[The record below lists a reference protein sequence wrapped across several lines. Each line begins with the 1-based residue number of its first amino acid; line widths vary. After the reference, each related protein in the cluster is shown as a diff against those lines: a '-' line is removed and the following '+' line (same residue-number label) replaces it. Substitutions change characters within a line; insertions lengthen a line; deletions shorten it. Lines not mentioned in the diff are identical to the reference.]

1 MIYLD
6 AAATSFQKPRT
17 VAAAMSRA
25 LQSCASPGR
34 GGYPQAMMA
43 ADKVLD
49 CRLALAALFHV
60 PEPEQ
65 VVLTTNA
72 THGLNIAI
80 RDLVRP
86 GDRVVLSGYEH
97 NAVLRPLHDLR
108 ADMVVVRTPVFDAEA
123 ALSAFQKA
131 IPGAAACICTHVSNV
146 FGNIFPIEEIG
157 ACCREYGVPFIVDA
171 SQSAGVLPLD
181 FQRLGACYVAMP
193 GHKGLMGPQ
202 GTGVLLCGRTPK
214 YLMSGGTGFDSRNR
228 EMPDFLP
235 ERLEPGTQNIPGIA
249 GLLEGVRFVQVK
261 GQGRILT
268 HERRLI
274 RRLAQLLGE
283 AGGGRPVLAEDPR
296 QQGGVLS
303 VLHPRLD
310 CEAVA
315 AALGRAG
322 VCTRAGLH
330 CAPLAHETAGDL
342 DRGSLR
348 FSVSGLNTEQ
358 EIRQAGEI
366 YRKVVTKM

>member
-6 AAATSFQKPRT
+6 AAATSFQKPGK
-17 VAAAMSRA
+17 VAAAMVQA
-25 LQSCASPGR
+25 MQNCASPGR
-34 GGYPQAMMA
+34 GSYQPAMVA

-60 PEPEQ
+60 PAPEQ
-65 VVLTTNA
+65 VVLTANA

-97 NAVLRPLHDLR
+97 NAVLRPLHDLK
-108 ADMVVVRTPVFDAEA
+108 ADMVVVRTPLFDAEA
-123 ALSAFQKA
+123 ALAAFQKA

-146 FGNIFPIEEIG
+146 FGNIFPVEEIG
-157 ACCREYGVPFIVDA
+157 ACCRAYGVPFVVDA

-181 FQRLGACYVAMP
+181 FQKVGACYVAMP

-202 GTGVLLCGRTPK
+202 GTGVLLCGQTPR
-214 YLMSGGTGFDSRNR
+214 YLMSGGTGFDSRSR
-228 EMPDFLP
+228 EMPSFLP

-249 GLLEGVRFVQVK
+249 GLLEGVRFVLAK
-261 GQGRILT
+261 GQEKILA

-274 RRLAQLLGE
+274 RHLAQLLE
-283 AGGGRPVLAEDPR
+283 KTEGGRLMLSENP
-296 QQGGVLS
+296 QQQTGVLS
-303 VLHPRLD
+303 VLYSRLD

-330 CAPLAHETAGDL
+330 CAPLAHETAGDV

-348 FSVSGLNTEQ
+348 FSVSGLNTEW
-358 EIRQAGEI
+358 EIRQVGEI
-366 YRKVVTKM
+366 YRKIVTKM